1 MQDNLVSVIEKQ
13 TNKKVRILEI
23 KPLKSGQDLKMVVIE
38 DPDTKYN
45 IPLVVSK
52 DGNLVIGLSNIFFS
66 NKSDDVKLVVE
77 TNQKIQA
84 LNATQRNS

>member
-1 MQDNLVSVIEKQ
+1 MLSALLLVGLGAAPKHSVSANDKRMQDNLVSVIEKQ

-23 KPLKSGQDLKMVVIE
+23 KPLKSSQDLKIVVIE

-52 DGNLVIGLSNIFFS
+52 DGNLIIG
-66 NKSDDVKLVVE
+66 
-77 TNQKIQA
+77 
-84 LNATQRNS
+84 